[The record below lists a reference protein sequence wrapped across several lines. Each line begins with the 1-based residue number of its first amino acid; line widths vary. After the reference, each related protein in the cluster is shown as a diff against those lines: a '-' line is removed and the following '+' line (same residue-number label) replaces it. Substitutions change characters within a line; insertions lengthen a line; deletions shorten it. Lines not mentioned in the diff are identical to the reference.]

1 MSSIVCAT
9 SKARGPSERARMR
22 PEIRFHPL
30 AEEDLDAIDDFV
42 ALHSPSGARHLVERV
57 ERVENA
63 VERLSRF
70 PDSGRRRDD
79 LAAGIRT
86 LAIDRTLLLAYRIEH
101 DHIVILRIFYAGRD
115 FDGDLREDSLEP
127 L

>member
-1 MSSIVCAT
+1 
-9 SKARGPSERARMR
+9 MR

-42 ALHSPSGARHLVERV
+42 ALRSPSGARHLV

-70 PDSGRRRDD
+70 PDSGKRRDD
-79 LAAGIRT
+79 LAPRVRT

-115 FDGDLREDSLEP
+115 FDDDLRKDSSEP

>member
-1 MSSIVCAT
+1 
-9 SKARGPSERARMR
+9 MR
-22 PEIRFHPL
+22 PEIRFYPL

-42 ALHSPSGARHLVERV
+42 ALRSPSGARHLV

-79 LAAGIRT
+79 LAAGVRT

-115 FDGDLREDSLEP
+115 FDGDLREDTPEP

>member
-9 SKARGPSERARMR
+9 SKARGPNERARMR

-42 ALHSPSGARHLVERV
+42 ALRSPSGARHLVERV
-57 ERVENA
+57 ENA
-63 VERLSRF
+63 VERLSQF

-79 LAAGIRT
+79 LAAGVRT

-115 FDGDLREDSLEP
+115 FDGDLREDSPEP

>member
-1 MSSIVCAT
+1 
-9 SKARGPSERARMR
+9 MR